1 MFMGEYRHALDDK
14 GRLFIPARFR
24 EELGAP
30 SVVAKGLDGCLFL
43 FPRASW
49 QRLQDDLAHL
59 PLTRS
64 DARAFMRFLLA
75 GAAEVEPDRQGRIG
89 VPTPLREHAALV
101 REAVVVGVGDR
112 VEVWAQDRWEAYSRE
127 AAQAFE
133 RIAEELASPGV
144 GA

>member
-24 EELGAP
+24 EELGTP

-43 FPRASW
+43 FPQSSW
-49 QRLQDDLAHL
+49 QRLQAQLAHL

-89 VPTPLREHAALV
+89 VPPPLREHAALE

-112 VEVWAQDRWEAYSRE
+112 VEVWSQGRWASYSSE
-127 AAQAFE
+127 AAEAFE
-133 RIAEELASPGV
+133 RIAEELATPEV